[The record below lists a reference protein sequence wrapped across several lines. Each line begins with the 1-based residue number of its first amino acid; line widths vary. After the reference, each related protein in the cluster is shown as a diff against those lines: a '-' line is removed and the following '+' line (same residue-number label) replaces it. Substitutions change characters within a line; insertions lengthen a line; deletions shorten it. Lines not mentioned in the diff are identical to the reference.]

1 VTQTPIPPTRGL
13 ARVVRFLRGLSFQLR
28 YWRGLVADRYLPPI
42 AEALFRAGES
52 SSAIIFRSDTRDL
65 PAVVEGGG
73 TSIDIIDDLIKFT
86 GLSRTVVQANVASH
100 EHISFRSEWY
110 STPPELRADHWF
122 YLSSKAYLF
131 GNASHFPPGGP
142 VTKLV
147 EELVPRSGL
156 VWDFGAGSGQLT
168 MRLLASGY
176 QVAASELNALQLE
189 FLRFRARLHSPLT
202 DGLSLFHAGDQGGP
216 KECDAVVAVDVLEHL
231 SSPQQTLEDIILPS
245 LNASG
250 ILIEDSPFVT
260 NVSNPMHHGD
270 FGFAEFMAGQGFR
283 VVAEGE
289 GVLRAWSRSGAAAS
303 SNEPRT
309 GVGTE

>member
-1 VTQTPIPPTRGL
+1 MTQTPLPPTRGL

-28 YWRGLVADRYLPPI
+28 YWRGLAIDRYLPPI

-52 SSAIIFRSDTRDL
+52 TSAVVFRSDLREA
-65 PAVVEGGG
+65 PAVVDAGG
-73 TSIDIIDDLIKFT
+73 TPIDVIADLTRFT
-86 GLSRTVVQANVASH
+86 GLPRAVVEENVTTH
-100 EHISFRSEWY
+100 QHISFRSEWY

-176 QVAASELNALQLE
+176 EVAASELNALQLE

-202 DGLSLFHAGDQGGP
+202 DGLSLFHAGDPDGP
-216 KECDAVVAVDVLEHL
+216 KECDAVVAIDVLEHL
-231 SSPQQTLEDIILPS
+231 GNPEQMLSEIILPS

-250 ILIEDSPFVT
+250 LLIEDSPFVI
-260 NVSNPMHHGD
+260 NVSNPMHHAD
-270 FGFAEFMAGQGFR
+270 FGFAEFMGSQGFR
-283 VVAEGE
+283 VVMEGE
-289 GVLRAWSRSGAAAS
+289 GMLRAWARSGAVARSKESLAAPG
-303 SNEPRT
+303 E
-309 GVGTE
+309 G